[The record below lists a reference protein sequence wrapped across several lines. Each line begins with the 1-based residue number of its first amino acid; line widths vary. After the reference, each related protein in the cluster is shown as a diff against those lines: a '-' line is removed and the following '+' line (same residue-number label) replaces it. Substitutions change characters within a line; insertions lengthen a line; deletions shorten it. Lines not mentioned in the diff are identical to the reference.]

1 MTLNLWIAVAIGAAG
16 LALLA
21 LVFWGWQQGGLAIM
35 QLGMSLC

>member
-1 MTLNLWIAVAIGAAG
+1 MTPKPLLLVAAGASG

-21 LVFWGWQQGGLAIM
+21 VVFWAWRTGGLAIM